1 MSRVLRSNTKVG
13 YSELEDEGELI
24 IMNESDTLG
33 AASTAEALASTTAA
47 ATDANLTSGN
57 AERPL
62 DQLTDDE
69 LDEAVAREEQRVALL
84 EKKLARSRRQNRL
97 LELRKR
103 GDLLDDELTAS
114 EAENPVVKFPD
125 VRSRK
130 QAIATSSSAKP
141 RGWRSDVSLP
151 QLRLDGG
158 LMDAAN
164 AKLTSLNVFESSA
177 SSTSDS

>member
-1 MSRVLRSNTKVG
+1 MGLAGHFLRYSLISFIFGHSSFSRPR
-13 YSELEDEGELI
+13 
-24 IMNESDTLG
+24 
-33 AASTAEALASTTAA
+33 ASTAKVPASMTAA
-47 ATDANLTSGN
+47 ATDANLASGD

-84 EKKLARSRRQNRL
+84 EKKLARSRQQNRL

-114 EAENPVVKFPD
+114 EAENPAVKVPD

-130 QAIATSSSAKP
+130 QAIPMSSSAKP
-141 RGWRSDVSLP
+141 RGRRSDVSLS
-151 QLRLDGG
+151 Q
-158 LMDAAN
+158 
-164 AKLTSLNVFESSA
+164 SA
-177 SSTSDS
+177 FPLG